1 MLIYQSVFDWFYVVF
16 STYKL
21 PGLALCSDVQ
31 SMDYRVF
38 QPLAEPSAS
47 KLEFAWLSGRHVFYV
62 DVKARRYVIPFESRP
77 YGFFCRNNLYLL

>member
-1 MLIYQSVFDWFYVVF
+1 VFLIGFTLFF

-38 QPLAEPSAS
+38 SA
-47 KLEFAWLSGRHVFYV
+47 
-62 DVKARRYVIPFESRP
+62 AR
-77 YGFFCRNNLYLL
+77 